1 MPTVCSHSIEK
12 WPSIYSFDS
21 VSQFHKLVNFSSL
34 LQYSTQPKPNQEFD
48 SSVKDFKNLS
58 HSVGHNGTAKSWDLP
73 SSPVLDSGFCV
84 KAFSTPKSESVA
96 PGQADAKITQLPHNV
111 VNSIADMS
119 DNADVTKDS
128 AVDSVEKKPGLFKRF
143 HQTYKQYGKV
153 LVGVHIFTSSIWTGV
168 FYVTAMSG
176 VNVEPFLRWVGAGDT
191 IISFYTMPG
200 VGHLAVAYLMYKLA
214 TPARY
219 AVTIGGTHMA
229 VKWLT
234 HWGYMKPIPESNSLK
249 SLVKDGKTKV
259 KAKYEEYQDKIDD
272 IRDELKEFTSKENK
286 TK

>member
-1 MPTVCSHSIEK
+1 M
-12 WPSIYSFDS
+12 
-21 VSQFHKLVNFSSL
+21 
-34 LQYSTQPKPNQEFD
+34 
-48 SSVKDFKNLS
+48 
-58 HSVGHNGTAKSWDLP
+58 
-73 SSPVLDSGFCV
+73 
-84 KAFSTPKSESVA
+84 
-96 PGQADAKITQLPHNV
+96 
-111 VNSIADMS
+111 
-119 DNADVTKDS
+119 
-128 AVDSVEKKPGLFKRF
+128 
-143 HQTYKQYGKV
+143 
-153 LVGVHIFTSSIWTGV
+153 
-168 FYVTAMSG
+168 
-176 VNVEPFLRWVGAGDT
+176 EPFLRWIGAGDT

-234 HWGYMKPIPESNSLK
+234 RWGYVKPIPESNSLK

-272 IRDELKEFTSKENK
+272 IRGELKEFASKENK